1 VDLLIGL
8 VIWLLKQ
15 LFGDTEKPADMD
27 DAARR
32 KQEGARRPVKSTR
45 STGGAPSL
53 EELLSEV
60 RREADQKRRE
70 QLGEPI
76 QPRPTPRVK
85 PVQRPVVQ
93 VEAEPEP
100 SHGGELGGREFK
112 SSLETAPVPE
122 PTRAAP
128 EVIAS
133 LSDRVDREVQTIAT
147 TRDISTPRKARKKK
161 GPTVQQQAEAS
172 GKKVPAGAA
181 VAEMLQTIRQGTGD
195 ERRQFAQQGFVLNEI
210 FGPCRAHKR
219 FAPPRM

>member
-1 VDLLIGL
+1 MDLLIGL

-27 DAARR
+27 DASRR
-32 KQEGARRPVKSTR
+32 KQEGARKLPKSTR

-53 EELLSEV
+53 EELLAEV

-76 QPRPTPRVK
+76 EPRPTPRVQ

-100 SHGGELGGREFK
+100 SHGGGLGTREFK

-133 LSDRVDREVQTIAT
+133 LSDRADRAIQTIAT
-147 TRDISTPRKARKKK
+147 TRDMSTPRKKRKK
-161 GPTVQQQAEAS
+161 GPTVQQQADAA
-172 GKKVPAGAA
+172 GTKVPAGAA

-195 ERRQFAQQGFVLNEI
+195 ERRQIAQQGFVLNEI
-210 FGPCRAHKR
+210 FGPCRAQKR